1 MCVSKLQLAQRHHFY
16 AGARED
22 GGGDDADIGG
32 ADADIGDNDGDP
44 LGVVPVV
51 WQPFRTAHS

>member
-1 MCVSKLQLAQRHHFY
+1 MCVSKLQLHHY
-16 AGARED
+16 D
-22 GGGDDADIGG
+22 GGDGADIDD

-51 WQPFRTAHS
+51 WQPFRTVHS

>member
-1 MCVSKLQLAQRHHFY
+1 MCISKLQLHHY
-16 AGARED
+16 DGASEDD
-22 GGGDDADIGG
+22 GGDGADIDD

-51 WQPFRTAHS
+51 WQPFRTVHS